1 MDSKGKA
8 TNLYANMNIFNNPYR
23 NRPLL
28 NLLERFDFF
37 IESHA
42 DYVVAVML
50 ILMIVFICLCGG
62 ADAFKDD
69 IDIKPNIERYK
80 DYRSLENQNIYH
92 YGS

>member
-1 MDSKGKA
+1 MTHK
-8 TNLYANMNIFNNPYR
+8 MPNNFLDR
-23 NRPLL
+23 I
-28 NLLERFDFF
+28 EFF
-37 IESHA
+37 LASHA

-80 DYRSLENQNIYH
+80 DAQKSLDNQNIYQWKIF
-92 YGS
+92 YWKQ